1 MKKTKIIRI
10 STSRFDRIRN
20 RDPKEALIQYKD
32 SRIRY
37 EMVGGILQKI
47 ITEVDIYGHKLYSIY
62 VHILRRYMA
71 IQTTYTHARARLA
84 SLIDEVAKNRE
95 VVIIQRRGSEDVA
108 MIAAD
113 ELTGILET
121 AHLLR
126 SPANAERLLSAL
138 ERVRK
143 GTGTP
148 QTIDEL
154 RNEVGLE

>member
-1 MKKTKIIRI
+1 MT
-10 STSRFDRIRN
+10 
-20 RDPKEALIQYKD
+20 
-32 SRIRY
+32 
-37 EMVGGILQKI
+37 
-47 ITEVDIYGHKLYSIY
+47 
-62 VHILRRYMA
+62 

-113 ELTGILET
+113 ELAGILET

-154 RNEVGLE
+154 RDEVGLE